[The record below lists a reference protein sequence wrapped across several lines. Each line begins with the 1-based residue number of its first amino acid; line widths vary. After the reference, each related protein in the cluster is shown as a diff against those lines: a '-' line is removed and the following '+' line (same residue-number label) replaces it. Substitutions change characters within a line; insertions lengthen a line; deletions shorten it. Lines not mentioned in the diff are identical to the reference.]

1 MEQIIISLI
10 TIAIPS
16 ITTLIT
22 NNQLKKS
29 TDMHS
34 ARQSILQLIVE
45 DHIRVAE
52 GKLPENYKA
61 ICEEWDVYS
70 SKGGNS
76 YMHKKVEDYFKWYEE
91 VIKKLNGMTRSKS

>member
-1 MEQIIISLI
+1 MEQLIISFI
-10 TIAIPS
+10 TILIPS

-45 DHIRVAE
+45 DHIRVSE
-52 GKLPENYKA
+52 NKLPENYKA
-61 ICEEWDVYS
+61 ICTEFDEYV
-70 SKGGNS
+70 KNNGNS
-76 YMHKKVEDYFKWYEE
+76 YIHKKVEDYFEWYEE
-91 VIKKLNGMTRSKS
+91 ATDKINGMTRSKS